1 MIIVVFGVS
10 GSGKTTVG
18 KALAERLGCEFADA
32 DDFHSAQN
40 IEKMRKGIPLDDD
53 DRAGWLS
60 DLRDLIDDRFATG
73 SDLVLAC
80 SALKQ
85 KYRDYLSE
93 NCDPSADSEASDESV
108 CRIPN
113 VRFVYLRGTFETIS
127 RRLIERPNH
136 FMNPSL
142 LRSQFEALEEPT
154 DSRFTFDAELTVE
167 EIVEKVGE
175 GRRRV

>member
-1 MIIVVFGVS
+1 MIIIVFGVS

-40 IEKMRKGIPLDDD
+40 IEKMRKGIPLDDY
-53 DRAGWLS
+53 DRAEWLS
-60 DLRDLIDDRFATG
+60 DLRDLIDDRFAKG

-85 KYRDYLSE
+85 KYREYLSE
-93 NCDPSADSEASDESV
+93 NCEV
-108 CRIPN
+108 T
-113 VRFVYLRGTFETIS
+113 FVYLRGTFETIS

-142 LRSQFEALEEPT
+142 LRSQFDALEEPT
-154 DSRFTFDAELTVE
+154 DSGFTFDAEMAVE
-167 EIVEKVGE
+167 RIVLEVLE
-175 GRRRV
+175 VLEERRRV

>member
-18 KALAERLGCEFADA
+18 RALAERLGCEFADA
-32 DDFHSAQN
+32 DDFHSAEN
-40 IEKMRKGIPLDDD
+40 VEKMRSGIPLDDD

-60 DLRDLIDDRFATG
+60 DLRDLIDDRFAKG

-93 NCDPSADSEASDESV
+93 NCE
-108 CRIPN
+108 

-142 LRSQFEALEEPT
+142 LRSQFDILEEPT
-154 DSRFTFDAELTVE
+154 DSRFTFDAEMTVE
-167 EIVEKVGE
+167 RIVLEVLE
-175 GRRRV
+175 ERRRV

>member
-18 KALAERLGCEFADA
+18 RALAERLGCEFADA
-32 DDFHSAQN
+32 DDFHSAEN
-40 IEKMRKGIPLDDD
+40 VGKMRSGIPLNDN

-60 DLRDLIDDRFATG
+60 DLRDLIDDRFAKG

-93 NCDPSADSEASDESV
+93 NCE
-108 CRIPN
+108 

-142 LRSQFEALEEPT
+142 LRSQFDALEEPT
-154 DSRFTFDAELTVE
+154 DAGSTFDVELNVE
-167 EIVEKVGE
+167 EIVERVVGVLKVWKG
-175 GRRRV
+175 

>member
-18 KALAERLGCEFADA
+18 RALAERLGCEFADA
-32 DDFHSAQN
+32 DDFHSADN
-40 IEKMRKGIPLDDD
+40 VGKMRSGIPLDDD

-60 DLRDLIDDRFATG
+60 DLRDLIDDRSASG

-85 KYRDYLSE
+85 RYREHLSE
-93 NCDPSADSEASDESV
+93 NSE
-108 CRIPN
+108 

-142 LRSQFEALEEPT
+142 LRSQFEALEEPV
-154 DSRFTFDAELTVE
+154 DESFTFDVELNVE
-167 EIVEKVGE
+167 EIVEKVSE
-175 GRRRV
+175 VWEV